1 MNNYDYNEKLYTI
14 LGEDL
19 ENMHENISHTQPSK

>member
-1 MNNYDYNEKLYTI
+1 MNNYDYSYKLYTI

-19 ENMHENISHTQPSK
+19 ENMHEGISHTQSSK